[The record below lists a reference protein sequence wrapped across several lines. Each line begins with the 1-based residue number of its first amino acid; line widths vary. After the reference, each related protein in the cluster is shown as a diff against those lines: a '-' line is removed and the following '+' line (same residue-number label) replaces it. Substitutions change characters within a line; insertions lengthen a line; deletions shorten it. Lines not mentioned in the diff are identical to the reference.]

1 MVINGLSKTVSGR
14 FDERQFAKKTNWQD
28 NLTKSKI
35 QQIFV
40 AKSTIR
46 RNISI
51 QFQTFCQIV
60 LR

>member
-14 FDERQFAKKTNWQD
+14 FDERQFAKKTIWQD

-51 QFQTFCQIV
+51 QF
-60 LR
+60 